1 MGHGLGLTDEMRY
14 LLIVSLFGFSGV
26 ILAWAMN
33 IVFVYLANEIV
44 VSLGAVGR
52 LIPGFADHLVTL
64 VSGSLWGFFLFLG
77 VCQARGKRQKTYT
90 SHFTLCSL
98 SLGFAL
104 LGASALIELLAM
116 ALPGLVDV
124 VGHILHG
131 ALLGCLY
138 GAFLAQ
144 ILRLDVWHMFVPLL
158 SVGGA
163 VGALAVTVLQDVPLS
178 SQSTVELYISQYAFT
193 SQGFVLGLFAG
204 YAFFLCDMH
213 MGILRHAR
221 WMPED

>member
-1 MGHGLGLTDEMRY
+1 MGLTDEMRY

-26 ILAWAMN
+26 ILAWALN
-33 IVFVYLANEIV
+33 ILIVYLANEIV
-44 VSLGAVGR
+44 VSMGAVGR
-52 LIPGFADHLVTL
+52 VIWGLADNIATL

-77 VCQARGKRQKTYT
+77 VAQARGKRQKTHA
-90 SHFTLCSL
+90 SHLTLCSL

-104 LGASALIELLAM
+104 LGATAVIELLAM

-131 ALLGCLY
+131 AVLGCLY
-138 GAFLAQ
+138 GGFLAL
-144 ILRLDVWHMFVPLL
+144 IMRLDVWYIFVPLL

-163 VGALAVTVLQDVPLS
+163 VGALSVKLLQDVPMN
-178 SQSTVELYISQYAFT
+178 SQSTVEMYLSQYAFT

>member
-1 MGHGLGLTDEMRY
+1 MRY
-14 LLIVSLFGFSGV
+14 LLIVSLFGFTGV
-26 ILAWAMN
+26 ILAWALNM
-33 IVFVYLANEIV
+33 VFVYLANEIV

-52 LIPGFADHLVTL
+52 LIPGLADHLVTL
-64 VSGSLWGFFLFLG
+64 VSGSLWGFFVFLG
-77 VCQARGKRQKTYT
+77 VVQARGKRQKTTT
-90 SHFTLCSL
+90 SQFTLCSI

-104 LGASALIELLAM
+104 LGASAVIELLGM
-116 ALPGLVDV
+116 ILPGLVNV

-138 GAFLAQ
+138 GSFLAL
-144 ILRLDVWHMFVPLL
+144 IMRLDVWHMFVPLL

-163 VGALAVTVLQDVPLS
+163 VGALAVRVLQDVPTSAQGTIEVYL
-178 SQSTVELYISQYAFT
+178 SQYAFT